1 MSQITK
7 KSIFLDILFT
17 ILTFGLFNLWVQL
30 RQMIDANEILGKDDF
45 SAFKVLLFSLLTLG
59 LYFSWHE
66 YSMTRTLQYK
76 VYGDNDWVKPLWTA
90 VATFFGLWFL
100 VDSYQQ
106 SLLNAYIDRAGPRKG
121 H

>member
-1 MSQITK
+1 MITK

-17 ILTFGLFNLWVQL
+17 LLTFGLFNLWVQL
-30 RQMIDANEILGKDDF
+30 RQMIDTNEILGNDNF

-59 LYFSWHE
+59 LYFIWHE

-76 VYGDNDWVKPLWTA
+76 VNGDDDWVVPFWA
-90 VATFFGLWFL
+90 GVATFFGLWFL

-106 SLLNAYIDRAGPRKG
+106 SLLNTYVENKA